1 MSEAL
6 IIFAREPIHG
16 RVKTRL
22 ALGTDAGKATAVYTA
37 LLEHTIE
44 TARAT
49 GVETMIS
56 LAGEPTA
63 IWASG
68 LGVPFEVQSG
78 GDLGIRMAECFDRRF
93 FKGLDRV
100 VIIGSD
106 NARLQPGHIRSAFAS
121 LEDEPVVLGP
131 AEDGGYWLVGQQSP
145 GIDLFTGVPWS
156 SPNTLEVTRERLKSL
171 DARWKELE
179 ILLDIDTVEDL
190 QSAIS
195 DPRVSEHLRRKLTSA
210 LTNSEQ

>member
-1 MSEAL
+1 MIEAL

-49 GVETMIS
+49 GVDAMIS

-106 NARLQPGHIRSAFAS
+106 NARLQPDHIRSAFAS

-156 SPNTLEVTRERLKSL
+156 SSATLEETRKRLKKL
-171 DARWKELE
+171 GVRWKELE
-179 ILLDIDTVEDL
+179 TLPDIDTAEDL
-190 QSAIS
+190 RRAIK
-195 DPRVSEHLRRKLTSA
+195 DPRVPEQLRRKLSSA
-210 LTNSEQ
+210 LTNSGR